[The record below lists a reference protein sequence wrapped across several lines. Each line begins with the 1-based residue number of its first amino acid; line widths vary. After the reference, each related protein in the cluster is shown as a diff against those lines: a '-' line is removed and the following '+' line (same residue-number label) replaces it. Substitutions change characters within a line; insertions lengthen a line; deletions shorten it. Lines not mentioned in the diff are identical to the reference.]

1 MSMKYTRLVF
11 SFCACLAFSQAFG
24 KAEGDLSVI
33 RQNFNRIYVQSEG
46 EESPLKELL
55 LQNQPGFSVSDRV
68 VMELQ
73 QRVPYEAARM
83 RHYLKALQADGSWS
97 DINYQDTNRSGW
109 DPRLHAERI
118 LEMVKHFSNPENE
131 HYHSKK
137 VEKAIHRALRYWFVQ
152 KPVCLNWYYNQ
163 IGIPRTLGT
172 AFILFEPFLTDA
184 EKQDAITV
192 MKQARFGMTGQ
203 NKVWLAGNVMMR
215 GVLEND
221 LDLVKQARDTI
232 VSEIVRGGKEGIKD
246 DGCFHQHGP
255 QPQFGNY
262 GLAYVY
268 TMSLLSGLFSDT
280 SMAFTPSQ
288 LEVIAGLLEEG
299 YQWVIWQGKMDIAS
313 LGRQLFASAP
323 LHKALSLAFAATELG
338 GGRDVRCNQV
348 AARLLEN
355 CFSPHNVLIGHKHF
369 WQSDYTLSR
378 RAGWMASLKMA
389 SDRVMGVESM
399 NGDNMKGYYMGDGA
413 LYIYKDATEYYDIF
427 PLWDWRKLP
436 GVTCYDDVRPVPLL
450 KHSYYPRNLGRFV
463 GGLSDGK
470 NGISAMELDRDGLKA
485 QKFWLFADE
494 AVLCLGAGIS
504 SDSALHVTTAV
515 EQCWSR
521 EEPLRISTADDTR
534 IWHHGRG
541 YVLWNNLDS
550 CFARTVASSG
560 SWHDVMKMY
569 KNDTVSGRLFT
580 LYLDHGVRPKE
591 SSYCYAVLPET
602 TEADLRNFRTDNFRV
617 MCNDSRLQA
626 VWQVDRSV
634 CWAAV
639 REPFTL
645 RVTPELEVDFHTP
658 GLYRI
663 GRGAGGRWEVYFSDP
678 MQCQDE
684 VQITVNGRQGTHAFP
699 QGKDRGTTLRFEVN

>member
-97 DINYQDTNRSGW
+97 DINYQDINRSGW

-268 TMSLLSGLFSDT
+268 TMSLLSGFFRT
-280 SMAFTPSQ
+280 RRW
-288 LEVIAGLLEEG
+288 LL
-299 YQWVIWQGKMDIAS
+299 
-313 LGRQLFASAP
+313 R
-323 LHKALSLAFAATELG
+323 
-338 GGRDVRCNQV
+338 
-348 AARLLEN
+348 
-355 CFSPHNVLIGHKHF
+355 
-369 WQSDYTLSR
+369 
-378 RAGWMASLKMA
+378 
-389 SDRVMGVESM
+389 
-399 NGDNMKGYYMGDGA
+399 
-413 LYIYKDATEYYDIF
+413 
-427 PLWDWRKLP
+427 
-436 GVTCYDDVRPVPLL
+436 
-450 KHSYYPRNLGRFV
+450 
-463 GGLSDGK
+463 
-470 NGISAMELDRDGLKA
+470 
-485 QKFWLFADE
+485 
-494 AVLCLGAGIS
+494 
-504 SDSALHVTTAV
+504 
-515 EQCWSR
+515 
-521 EEPLRISTADDTR
+521 
-534 IWHHGRG
+534 
-541 YVLWNNLDS
+541 
-550 CFARTVASSG
+550 
-560 SWHDVMKMY
+560 
-569 KNDTVSGRLFT
+569 
-580 LYLDHGVRPKE
+580 
-591 SSYCYAVLPET
+591 
-602 TEADLRNFRTDNFRV
+602 LRNWR
-617 MCNDSRLQA
+617 
-626 VWQVDRSV
+626 
-634 CWAAV
+634 
-639 REPFTL
+639 
-645 RVTPELEVDFHTP
+645 
-658 GLYRI
+658 
-663 GRGAGGRWEVYFSDP
+663 
-678 MQCQDE
+678 
-684 VQITVNGRQGTHAFP
+684 
-699 QGKDRGTTLRFEVN
+699 

>member
-1 MSMKYTRLVF
+1 
-11 SFCACLAFSQAFG
+11 
-24 KAEGDLSVI
+24 
-33 RQNFNRIYVQSEG
+33 
-46 EESPLKELL
+46 
-55 LQNQPGFSVSDRV
+55 
-68 VMELQ
+68 
-73 QRVPYEAARM
+73 
-83 RHYLKALQADGSWS
+83 
-97 DINYQDTNRSGW
+97 
-109 DPRLHAERI
+109 
-118 LEMVKHFSNPENE
+118 
-131 HYHSKK
+131 
-137 VEKAIHRALRYWFVQ
+137 
-152 KPVCLNWYYNQ
+152 
-163 IGIPRTLGT
+163 
-172 AFILFEPFLTDA
+172 
-184 EKQDAITV
+184 
-192 MKQARFGMTGQ
+192 
-203 NKVWLAGNVMMR
+203 
-215 GVLEND
+215 
-221 LDLVKQARDTI
+221 
-232 VSEIVRGGKEGIKD
+232 
-246 DGCFHQHGP
+246 
-255 QPQFGNY
+255 
-262 GLAYVY
+262 
-268 TMSLLSGLFSDT
+268 MSLLSGLFSDT

-299 YQWVIWQGKMDIAS
+299 YQWVIWQGKMDIAA

-338 GGRDVRCNQV
+338 GGRDAHCNQV
-348 AARLLEN
+348 AARLLKN
-355 CFSPHNVLIGHKHF
+355 CFSPRNELIGHKHF
-369 WQSDYTLSR
+369 WQSDYMLSR

-389 SDRVMGVESM
+389 SDRVMGVETM
-399 NGDNMKGYYMGDGA
+399 NGDNMKGYYMADGA

-450 KHSYYPRNLGRFV
+450 KHSYYPGNRGRFV

-560 SWHDVMKMY
+560 SWHDVMQMY
-569 KNDTVSGRLFT
+569 KNDTISGRLFT

-663 GRGAGGRWEVYFSDP
+663 GRGTGGRWEVYFSDP

-684 VQITVNGRQGTHAFP
+684 VQITVNGKRSTHALP
-699 QGKDRGTTLRFEVN
+699 QGKNRGTTLRFEID